1 MKMTFADAVKSGL
14 SNYSNFKGTATR
26 TEFWYFYL
34 FNVLLN
40 IVTTTFDSF
49 ITPSSGMAMA
59 SGGPI
64 YLIANIA
71 LILPNLTIAVRR
83 FHDAG
88 FSGKWMLLYIIPVVA
103 FVVGGGLAAANA
115 PKLDL
120 STASDQQLLDAAL
133 PLLPSLLL
141 FIAVGIFQLVLNLK
155 ATKTAEQGN
164 KYAGSSEAKTSA
176 SE

>member
-1 MKMTFADAVKSGL
+1 MKMTFADAVRSGFK
-14 SNYSNFKGTATR
+14 NYSNFKGTATR

-40 IVTTTFDSF
+40 VVTYTIDLV
-49 ITPSSGMAMA
+49 IDPSTATSVT
-59 SGGPI
+59 GGPV

-71 LILPNLTIAVRR
+71 LILPNLTVAVRR

-88 FSGKWMLLYIIPVVA
+88 FSGKWMFLWVLPFVA
-103 FVVGGGLAAANA
+103 LFLGGGAVAASA
-115 PKLDL
+115 PALEP
-120 STASDQQLLDAAL
+120 STVTNEQLLAIAL

-141 FIAVGIFQLVLNLK
+141 FAAVGIFQLVINLK
-155 ATKTAEQGN
+155 MTKTPEQGN
-164 KYAGSSEAKTSA
+164 KYATPTPTETSA

>member
-1 MKMTFADAVKSGL
+1 MKMTFADAVRSGFK
-14 SNYSNFKGTATR
+14 NYSNFKGTATR

-40 IVTTTFDSF
+40 VVTYTIDLV
-49 ITPSSGMAMA
+49 IDPSTATSVT
-59 SGGPI
+59 GGPV

-71 LILPNLTIAVRR
+71 LILPNLTVAVRR

-88 FSGKWMLLYIIPVVA
+88 FSGKWMFLWVLPFVA
-103 FVVGGGLAAANA
+103 LFLGGGAVAASA
-115 PKLDL
+115 PALDP
-120 STASDQQLLDAAL
+120 SSVTNEQLLAIAL

-141 FIAVGIFQLVLNLK
+141 FAAVGIFQLVINLK
-155 ATKTAEQGN
+155 MTKTPEQGN
-164 KYAGSSEAKTSA
+164 KYATSAPTETSA

>member
-14 SNYSNFKGTATR
+14 KNYSNFKGTATR

-40 IVTTTFDSF
+40 VVTYTFDLVLD
-49 ITPSSGMAMA
+49 PSTA
-59 SGGPI
+59 SSATGGPL
-64 YLIANIA
+64 YLITNVA
-71 LILPNLTIAVRR
+71 LILPNLTVAVRR

-88 FSGKWMLLYIIPVVA
+88 FSGKWMFLWVLPFVA
-103 FVVGGGLAAANA
+103 LFLGGGAVAASA
-115 PKLDL
+115 PALDP
-120 STASDQQLLDAAL
+120 STVTNEQLLAIAL

-141 FIAVGIFQLVLNLK
+141 FAAVGIFQLVINLK
-155 ATKTAEQGN
+155 MTKTPEQGN
-164 KYAGSSEAKTSA
+164 KYATPTPTETSA